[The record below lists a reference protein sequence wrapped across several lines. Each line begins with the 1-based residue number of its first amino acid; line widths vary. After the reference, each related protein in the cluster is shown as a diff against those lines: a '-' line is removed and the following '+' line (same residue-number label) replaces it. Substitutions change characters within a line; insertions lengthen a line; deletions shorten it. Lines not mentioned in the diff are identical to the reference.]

1 MWLLI
6 VLSYLQ
12 GYSQY
17 EVLVVFFFEG
27 IYFSKEYFLKICET
41 KHSWILSVS
50 TTTDPHSIN
59 KCFFFLYQLIH
70 KLLIFFEESITEA
83 SFYKTLTISLWV
95 LLMGSWISSSFSGRG
110 SLLCPFT
117 LTLFFSIII
126 KTHFVGTKLQLRQM
140 KLFPHIF
147 FNTPTIEISLTLSNC
162 VK

>member
-1 MWLLI
+1 MN
-6 VLSYLQ
+6 LSWVGFLSFISSFKNVTINCTELFT
-12 GYSQY
+12 GVFSIWGFSS
-17 EVLVVFFFEG
+17 FFFEG

-95 LLMGSWISSSFSGRG
+95 LLVGSWISSSFSGRG

-117 LTLFFSIII
+117 LTPFFS
-126 KTHFVGTKLQLRQM
+126 TKYENLL
-140 KLFPHIF
+140 
-147 FNTPTIEISLTLSNC
+147 SLIDKPS
-162 VK
+162 